1 MHGGTKSHM
10 KPLKIED
17 YTQKPSG
24 TVIDNKEIQTC
35 PKCGKQGLVDRK
47 DGIIYFVHV
56 TTIESGENQMVI
68 YKNDQCAFRIKS
80 AQPVAEDSKPHE

>member
-1 MHGGTKSHM
+1 M

-24 TVIDNKEIQTC
+24 TVIDNKEIQTR
-35 PKCGKQGLVDRK
+35 PECGKQGLVDQK

-56 TTIESGENQMVI
+56 TTIESGKNQMVI

-80 AQPVAEDSKPHE
+80 ARPVAEDSKPHE